1 MQFLIYMNVIRRKW
15 FHLDRLKN
23 DLYAVKVTEKL
34 RDRK

>member
-15 FHLDRLKN
+15 FNLDRLKN